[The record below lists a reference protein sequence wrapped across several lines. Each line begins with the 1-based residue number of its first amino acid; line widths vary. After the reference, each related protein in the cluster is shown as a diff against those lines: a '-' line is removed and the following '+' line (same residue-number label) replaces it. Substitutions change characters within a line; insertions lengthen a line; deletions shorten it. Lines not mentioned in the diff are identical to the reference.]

1 MGPQGGERFMNNE
14 LPERFSIILHIYLF
28 VLTDFIN
35 LPQQHFFITYKD
47 WGVLLKLNLCV

>member
-14 LPERFSIILHIYLF
+14 LPELFSIILHIYLF